1 MAESSFHQ
9 PGQSLRTMSYPF
21 DDHDDDVDEYYQ
33 FQLFSIFDYCGH
45 SLISH
50 LYIICYTFSAEMI
63 YGRELDK
70 NLFNSEKPQQTD
82 PTAN

>member
-1 MAESSFHQ
+1 
-9 PGQSLRTMSYPF
+9 MSYPF

-33 FQLFSIFDYCGH
+33 FQLFS
-45 SLISH
+45 ISH

-82 PTAN
+82 PTVNYFDACV